1 MSGLKSEQQLQKQ
14 WLDLA
19 QKIQKRCQVWLVPKA
34 ETLSYR
40 LKISASPNLSGEAKV
55 FYRAPNLIRVETLVR
70 ENGDK
75 RTYTFVFR
83 DGRLWRKEGNKPFV
97 DVAEEFRR
105 MIGKQKSPITLAGQI
120 FETLTFLR
128 GVQVRFALD
137 EVVEAPEKFRADA
150 IKEDP
155 QHNCIQVVLNKPK
168 EPIQA
173 KAALGLQHSVRSFAT
188 SLSGNKAILCFHSE
202 TLQPLTEVILNEGE
216 GQKTFRVVGIVS
228 YKDFRDEPAPKRDE
242 PAPKRVDLTCIVGGW
257 TWTLKMDFEWH
268 AKKVWLLKQGEGWGE
283 FLEPG
288 LMKCEVEVSDVQVD
302 KPIPDELFET
312 R

>member
-1 MSGLKSEQQLQKQ
+1 MSILSGLKSEPKSQKR

-19 QKIQKRCQVWLVPKA
+19 QRIQKRCQVWLVPKA
-34 ETLSYR
+34 KTLSYQ
-40 LKISASPNLSGEAKV
+40 LTISAPPNLSGEAKV
-55 FYRAPNLIRVETLVR
+55 FYRAPNLFRVETLVR
-70 ENGDK
+70 ENDSEEI
-75 RTYTFVFR
+75 YTFVFR
-83 DGRLWRKEGNKPFV
+83 DGKLWRREDNQPFV

-105 MIGKQKSPITLAGQI
+105 AIGERKTAVPSVGQL
-120 FETLTFLR
+120 FEPLTFLR

-137 EVVEAPEKFRADA
+137 EVVGAPEKFRADA
-150 IKEDP
+150 INEDP
-155 QHNCIQVVLNKPK
+155 QHNCIQVVLSKPK
-168 EPIQA
+168 EIIQA
-173 KAALGLQHSVRSFAT
+173 KAALGLQHFIRNFAT

-228 YKDFRDEPAPKRDE
+228 YKDFRDEPAPKR
-242 PAPKRVDLTCIVGGW
+242 VDLTCIVGGW

-288 LMKCEVEVSDVQVD
+288 LTKCEVEVSDVQVD
-302 KPIPDELFET
+302 RPLPDELFET